1 MKQEHTK
8 LAETSTGLMQE
19 RLTDLI
25 ELMRREIRQTEDP
38 RLGAL
43 LETAAEVLTG
53 LRTTFEHFEQG
64 QEKAWRKS
72 SAP

>member
-8 LAETSTGLMQE
+8 LAEMSTGPVQE

-25 ELMRREIRQTEDP
+25 ELMRREIRQTEDE

-53 LRTTFEHFEQG
+53 LRTAFEHFEQG
-64 QEKAWRKS
+64 QEKAWRKPA
-72 SAP
+72 AP